1 MVSEEELRSTVER
14 MEARLATLA
23 DPSLIEPRR
32 IYAELAPRFEQDL
45 GASTREVVLAK
56 SAALMV
62 LQALAKAREMKPLIS
77 RADASAEYYTDE
89 RCDILE
95 LSNSADDPDASIARA
110 RVAPGVTTRWH
121 RLKGTTERYVILE
134 GRGRVEVG
142 ELGAHDVSPGDVVL
156 IPAMC
161 RQRIANTGKADLV
174 FLAICTPRFRT
185 ADYEDLEKP

>member
-1 MVSEEELRSTVER
+1 
-14 MEARLATLA
+14 
-23 DPSLIEPRR
+23 
-32 IYAELAPRFEQDL
+32 
-45 GASTREVVLAK
+45 
-56 SAALMV
+56 
-62 LQALAKAREMKPLIS
+62 MKPVIR
-77 RADASAEYYTDE
+77 RADANAEYYTDE

-95 LSNSADDPDASIARA
+95 LSNSPEDPDASTARA

-142 ELGAHDVSPGDVVL
+142 ELGAHEVSPGDVVL

-161 RQRIANTGKADLV
+161 RQRMTNPGKADLV